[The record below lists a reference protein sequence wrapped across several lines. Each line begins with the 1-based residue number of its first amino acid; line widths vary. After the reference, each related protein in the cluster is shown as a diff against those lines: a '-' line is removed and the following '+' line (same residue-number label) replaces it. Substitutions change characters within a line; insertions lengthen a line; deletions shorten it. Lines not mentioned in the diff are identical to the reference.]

1 MQLTGTAEERIH
13 AVLEFAKA
21 HGGFKNIRLFEE
33 WKSLVR
39 PPIDLSALIEANGL
53 SDSELADLL
62 VKALD
67 GRVPGKI
74 EYVAE

>member
-1 MQLTGTAEERIH
+1 MTVI
-13 AVLEFAKA
+13 VKA

-39 PPIDLSALIEANGL
+39 PPIDLSTLIEGNGL
-53 SDSELADLL
+53 PDSELADLL

-74 EYVAE
+74 EYVAM